1 MECVLVQSNGER
13 KRWRQ
18 PCLQACRRVGGTNG
32 SPARLPQ
39 SVLQI
44 LRPQTLHGF
53 DTWNSKDPPTGF
65 PAGLRGIPKTFKN
78 KSFCLETK
86 GSDSRSGID
95 IRKWPKTNP
104 PILMGRVETPRF
116 PPGDPPGDTP
126 GNPQGDPPGD
136 PAGTPQ
142 RQPQVSPGV
151 LPGVFPWGNS
161 RGVPRGISPGIPPSY
176 PLLTVPNWRVR

>member
-1 MECVLVQSNGER
+1 MDGGNRACGATGNWRATARRPPAAWVLLIPARLPQSILLPYNRIYSVMKCVLVQSNGER

-65 PAGLRGIPKTFKN
+65 PAGLPGLPKPLKTKLFIWKPKDLIP
-78 KSFCLETK
+78 
-86 GSDSRSGID
+86 DSES
-95 IRKWPKTNP
+95 
-104 PILMGRVETPRF
+104 
-116 PPGDPPGDTP
+116 
-126 GNPQGDPPGD
+126 
-136 PAGTPQ
+136 A
-142 RQPQVSPGV
+142 
-151 LPGVFPWGNS
+151 
-161 RGVPRGISPGIPPSY
+161 
-176 PLLTVPNWRVR
+176 

>member
-1 MECVLVQSNGER
+1 MPQSILLPYYRIYSVIKCVLVQSNGER
-13 KRWRQ
+13 NRWRQ
-18 PCLQACRRVGGTNG
+18 PCLQACRQVSGTNG

-65 PAGLRGIPKTFKN
+65 PAGLRGLPKTLKN
-78 KSFCLETK
+78 RKVVTWKPKDLTA
-86 GSDSRSGID
+86 DID
-95 IRKWPKTNP
+95 IRQWPKTNP

-116 PPGDPPGDTP
+116 PPGDPLGDTP

-136 PAGTPQ
+136 PAETP
-142 RQPQVSPGV
+142 PETAPGN
-151 LPGVFPWGNS
+151 PRGPPWG
-161 RGVPRGISPGIPPSY
+161 ISLG
-176 PLLTVPNWRVR
+176 